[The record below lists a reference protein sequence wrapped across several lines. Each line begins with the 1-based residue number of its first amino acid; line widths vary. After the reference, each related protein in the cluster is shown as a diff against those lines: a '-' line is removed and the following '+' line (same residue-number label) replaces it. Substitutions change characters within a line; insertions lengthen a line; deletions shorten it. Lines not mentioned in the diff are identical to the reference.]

1 MYTDI
6 SNQACTIIGSEPG
19 SAIVSGSA
27 YILAKY
33 GIKSGDIWRDVGIMW
48 AMYASY
54 SLLVM
59 LGASLL
65 VRDTG
70 LSSTKLFAR
79 RSAINQ
85 ESASASVASKEING
99 ARQNQ
104 HEVANT
110 SAKDF
115 ANAPVFTYQ
124 VSGSF

>member
-1 MYTDI
+1 M
-6 SNQACTIIGSEPG
+6 
-19 SAIVSGSA
+19 SGSA

-79 RSAINQ
+79 RSAIN
-85 ESASASVASKEING
+85 
-99 ARQNQ
+99 
-104 HEVANT
+104 
-110 SAKDF
+110 
-115 ANAPVFTYQ
+115 
-124 VSGSF
+124 